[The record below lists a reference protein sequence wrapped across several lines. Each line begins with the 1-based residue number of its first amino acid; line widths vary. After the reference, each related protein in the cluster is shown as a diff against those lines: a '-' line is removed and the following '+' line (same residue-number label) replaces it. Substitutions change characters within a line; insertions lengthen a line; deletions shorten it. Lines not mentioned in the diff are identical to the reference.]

1 MNFKFNNKKITG
13 ILSVVPKNTVKFE
26 EEIDNYNFSKKQS
39 MKLKEIMGYGE
50 HRIAEKNTCVS
61 DLCIFGLKYLF
72 NKGLLKKDEIDV
84 LTLMTTTPDYF
95 MPPTS
100 NVIQGEL
107 GLAQDIICLD
117 VNQGCTGFMVG
128 LFQAFSFLEQE
139 EINKVVLL
147 NADVVSGKASKKDRS
162 SYPLIG
168 DAAAITII
176 EKSSGRDNKIIGNV
190 KMDGSKYDAIIMPA
204 GGLKIPYSKETSIVK
219 VDSEGNARSLNDM
232 NMDGKAIFD
241 FVQKEVPPMIDDLL
255 REAGTTKNK
264 VDYFMFHQPNKF
276 MLERLAD
283 KMEISYD
290 KMPNNIVGKF
300 GNSNGVTIPLDL
312 TYNLGDKL
320 MNNSY
325 NICLA
330 GFGVGLAWS
339 SMLLK
344 MGGLSFCR
352 IIEY

>member
-61 DLCIFGLKYLF
+61 DLCVFGLKYLF

-117 VNQGCTGFMVG
+117 VNQGCVGFLVG

-147 NADVVSGKASKKDRS
+147 NADVISGKVSKKDRS
-162 SYPLIG
+162 GYPLIG

-176 EKSSGRDNKIIGNV
+176 EKDSNRNNKIIGNI

-204 GGLKIPYSKETSIVK
+204 GGLKIPYSNETSIEK
-219 VDSEGNARSLNDM
+219 VDSDGNVRSLNDM
-232 NMDGKAIFD
+232 NVDGKVIFD
-241 FVQKEVPPMIDDLL
+241 FIQKEVPPMIDDLL
-255 REAGTTKNK
+255 REAETTKNK

-276 MLERLAD
+276 ILERLAD

-300 GNSNGVTIPLDL
+300 GNSSGVTIPVDL

-352 IIEY
+352 MIEY

>member
-39 MKLKEIMGYGE
+39 MKLKEIMGYAE
-50 HRIAEKNTCVS
+50 HRIAEKDTCVS
-61 DLCIFGLKYLF
+61 DFCIFGLKYIF
-72 NKGLLKKDEIDV
+72 NEGLLRKDEIDALILV
-84 LTLMTTTPDYF
+84 TSTPDYF

-107 GLAQDIICLD
+107 GLPQDIICMD
-117 VNQGCTGFMVG
+117 INQGCAGFLIG
-128 LFQAFSFLEQE
+128 LFQAFSFLGQE

-147 NADVVSGKASKKDRS
+147 NADVISRKVSRKDRN

-168 DAAAITII
+168 DAAAVTII
-176 EKSSGRDNKIIGNV
+176 EKDNSRDNKIIGNV

-300 GNSNGVTIPLDL
+300 GNSNGVTIPVNL

-320 MNNSY
+320 INNSY
-325 NICLA
+325 YTCLA
-330 GFGVGLAWS
+330 GFGVGLVWS
-339 SMLLK
+339 SMLVK
-344 MGGLSFCR
+344 MGGLSFCK

>member
-39 MKLKEIMGYGE
+39 MKLKEIMGYSE

-61 DLCIFGLKYLF
+61 DLCVFGLKYLF

-117 VNQGCTGFMVG
+117 VNQGCTGFLVG

-147 NADVVSGKASKKDRS
+147 NADVISGKVSKKDRS

-204 GGLKIPYSKETSIVK
+204 GGLKTPYSKETSIVK

-255 REAGTTKNK
+255 REVGTTKNRI
-264 VDYFMFHQPNKF
+264 DYFMFHQPNKF

-283 KMEISYD
+283 KMEISHN

-300 GNSNGVTIPLDL
+300 GNSNGVTIPVNL

-325 NICLA
+325 DICLA

-352 IIEY
+352 MIEY

>member
-1 MNFKFNNKKITG
+1 MN
-13 ILSVVPKNTVKFE
+13 LLYS
-26 EEIDNYNFSKKQS
+26 
-39 MKLKEIMGYGE
+39 
-50 HRIAEKNTCVS
+50 
-61 DLCIFGLKYLF
+61 KYLSLF
-72 NKGLLKKDEIDV
+72 FLPLL
-84 LTLMTTTPDYF
+84 
-95 MPPTS
+95 
-100 NVIQGEL
+100 
-107 GLAQDIICLD
+107 
-117 VNQGCTGFMVG
+117 
-128 LFQAFSFLEQE
+128 LFQAFSFLDQE

-147 NADVVSGKASKKDRS
+147 NADVISRKVSKKDRN

-168 DAAAITII
+168 DAAAVTII
-176 EKSSGRDNKIIGNV
+176 EKDNSKDNKIIGNV
-190 KMDGSKYDAIIMPA
+190 KMDGTGYDAIIIPA
-204 GGLKIPYSKETSIVK
+204 GGLKIPYSNETSIEK
-219 VDSEGNARSLNDM
+219 VDSDGNARSLNDM

-283 KMEISYD
+283 KMDINYD

-300 GNSNGVTIPLDL
+300 GNSNGVTIPVDL

-330 GFGVGLAWS
+330 GFGVGLVWS

-344 MGGLSFCR
+344 MGSLSFCKM
-352 IIEY
+352 IEY

>member
-39 MKLKEIMGYGE
+39 MKLKKIMGYGE
-50 HRIAEKNTCVS
+50 HRIAEKDTCVS
-61 DLCIFGLKYLF
+61 DLCIFGLKYIF
-72 NKGLLKKDEIDV
+72 NEGVLRKDEIDALILV
-84 LTLMTTTPDYF
+84 TSTPDYF

-107 GLAQDIICLD
+107 GLPQDIICMD
-117 VNQGCTGFMVG
+117 INQGCAGFLIG

-139 EINKVVLL
+139 EINKVILL
-147 NADVVSGKASKKDRS
+147 NADVISRKVSRKDRN

-168 DAAAITII
+168 DAAAVTII
-176 EKSSGRDNKIIGNV
+176 EKDNSRDNKIIGNV
-190 KMDGSKYDAIIMPA
+190 KMDGSKYYAIIMPA
-204 GGLKIPYSKETSIVK
+204 GGLKIPYSKETSIAK

-283 KMEISYD
+283 KMEISHN

-300 GNSNGVTIPLDL
+300 GNSNGVTIPVNL

-325 NICLA
+325 DICLA
-330 GFGVGLAWS
+330 GFGVGLVWS
-339 SMLLK
+339 SMLVK
-344 MGGLSFCR
+344 MGGLSFCK

>member
-1 MNFKFNNKKITG
+1 MNFKFSNKRITG
-13 ILSVVPKNTVKFE
+13 ILSVVPKNTIKFE

-39 MKLKEIMGYGE
+39 MKLKKIMGYGE
-50 HRIAEKNTCVS
+50 HRIVEKDTCVS
-61 DLCIFGLKYLF
+61 DLCIFGLRYLF
-72 NKGLLKKDEIDV
+72 NEGLLRKDAIDV
-84 LTLMTTTPDYF
+84 LILVTTTPDYF

-107 GLAQDIICLD
+107 RLGQDIICLD
-117 VNQGCTGFMVG
+117 INQGCAGFLIG

-139 EINKVVLL
+139 EISKVVLL
-147 NADVVSGKASKKDRS
+147 NADVISRKVSKKDRN

-168 DAAAITII
+168 DAAAVTII
-176 EKSSGRDNKIIGNV
+176 EKGSNKNNKITGNI
-190 KMDGSKYDAIIMPA
+190 KMDGSKYNAIIMPA
-204 GGLKIPYSKETSIVK
+204 GGLKIPYSNETSIEK
-219 VDSEGNARSLNDM
+219 VDSDGNARSLNDM

-241 FVQKEVPPMIDDLL
+241 FVQKEVPPMIDNLL
-255 REAGTTKNK
+255 KEAGATKEK

-276 MLERLAD
+276 ILERLAD

-300 GNSNGVTIPLDL
+300 GNSNGVTIPIDL

-325 NICLA
+325 SICLA

-339 SMLLK
+339 SMLLRMGYLNFCK
-344 MGGLSFCR
+344 M
-352 IIEY
+352 IEY

>member
-61 DLCIFGLKYLF
+61 DLCVFGLKYLF

-117 VNQGCTGFMVG
+117 VNQGCTGFLVG

-147 NADVVSGKASKKDRS
+147 NADVVSGKVSKKDRS

-176 EKSSGRDNKIIGNV
+176 EKSSGRDNKIIGNI

-241 FVQKEVPPMIDDLL
+241 FIQKEVPPMIDDLL

-276 MLERLAD
+276 MFILCFTSL
-283 KMEISYD
+283 IS
-290 KMPNNIVGKF
+290 
-300 GNSNGVTIPLDL
+300 L
-312 TYNLGDKL
+312 
-320 MNNSY
+320 
-325 NICLA
+325 C
-330 GFGVGLAWS
+330 
-339 SMLLK
+339 
-344 MGGLSFCR
+344 
-352 IIEY
+352 

>member
-1 MNFKFNNKKITG
+1 MNFKFKNKKITG
-13 ILSVVPKNTVKFE
+13 ILSIIPKNIVKFE
-26 EEIDNYNFSKKQS
+26 DEIENYNFTRKQS
-39 MKLKEIMGYGE
+39 MKLKKIMGYEE
-50 HRIAEKNTCVS
+50 HRIAEKDTCVS

-72 NKGLLKKDEIDV
+72 NEGLLREDEIDV
-84 LTLMTTTPDYF
+84 LILVTTTPDYF

-100 NVIQGEL
+100 NIIQGEL
-107 GLAQDIICLD
+107 GLGQDIICLD
-117 VNQGCTGFMVG
+117 INQGCAGFLIG
-128 LFQAFSFLEQE
+128 LFQAFSFLDQE

-147 NADVVSGKASKKDRS
+147 NADVISRKVSKKDRN

-168 DAAAITII
+168 DAAAVTII
-176 EKSSGRDNKIIGNV
+176 EKDNSKDNKIIGNV
-190 KMDGSKYDAIIMPA
+190 KMDGTGYDAIIIPA
-204 GGLKIPYSKETSIVK
+204 GGLKIPYSNETSIEK
-219 VDSEGNARSLNDM
+219 VDSDGNARSLNDM

-283 KMEISYD
+283 KMDINYD

-300 GNSNGVTIPLDL
+300 GNSNGVTIPVDL

-330 GFGVGLAWS
+330 GFGVGLVWS

-344 MGGLSFCR
+344 MGSLSFCKM
-352 IIEY
+352 IEY

>member
-61 DLCIFGLKYLF
+61 DLCVFGLKYLF
-72 NKGLLKKDEIDV
+72 NEGLLKKDEIDV

-147 NADVVSGKASKKDRS
+147 NADVVSGKTSKKDRS

-312 TYNLGDKL
+312 IYNLGDKL

>member
-26 EEIDNYNFSKKQS
+26 EEVDNYNFSKKQS

-61 DLCIFGLKYLF
+61 DLCVFGLKYLF

-107 GLAQDIICLD
+107 GLTQDIICLD
-117 VNQGCTGFMVG
+117 VNQGCAGFLVG

-147 NADVVSGKASKKDRS
+147 NADVVSGKVSKKDRS

-176 EKSSGRDNKIIGNV
+176 EKDSNKNNEIIGNI

-204 GGLKIPYSKETSIVK
+204 GGLKIPYSNETSIEK
-219 VDSEGNARSLNDM
+219 VDSDGNVRSLNDM
-232 NMDGKAIFD
+232 NVDGKIIFD
-241 FVQKEVPPMIDDLL
+241 FIQKEVPPMIDDLL
-255 REAGTTKNK
+255 REAETTKNK

-276 MLERLAD
+276 ILERLAD

-290 KMPNNIVGKF
+290 KMPNNIVGRF
-300 GNSNGVTIPLDL
+300 GNSSGVTIPVDL

-344 MGGLSFCR
+344 MGGFSFCR
-352 IIEY
+352 MIEY

>member
-39 MKLKEIMGYGE
+39 MKLKEFMGYGE
-50 HRIAEKNTCVS
+50 HKIAEKNTCVS
-61 DLCIFGLKYLF
+61 DLCVFGLKYLF

-147 NADVVSGKASKKDRS
+147 NADVVSGKVSKKDRS

-176 EKSSGRDNKIIGNV
+176 EKSFGRDNKIIGNV
-190 KMDGSKYDAIIMPA
+190 KMDGSKYDAIIIPA

-241 FVQKEVPPMIDDLL
+241 FVQKEIPPMIDDLL

-344 MGGLSFCR
+344 MGGLSFCK

>member
-61 DLCIFGLKYLF
+61 DLCVFGLKYLF

-117 VNQGCTGFMVG
+117 VNQGCTGFLVG

-168 DAAAITII
+168 DAATITII
-176 EKSSGRDNKIIGNV
+176 EESSGRDNKIIGNV

-300 GNSNGVTIPLDL
+300 GNSNGATIPVNL

-320 MNNSY
+320 INNSY
-325 NICLA
+325 YTCLA
-330 GFGVGLAWS
+330 GFGVGLVWS
-339 SMLLK
+339 SMLVK

>member
-61 DLCIFGLKYLF
+61 DLCVFGLKYLF

-117 VNQGCTGFMVG
+117 VNQGCTGFLVG

-147 NADVVSGKASKKDRS
+147 NADVISGKVSKKDRS

-176 EKSSGRDNKIIGNV
+176 EKDSNRNNKIIGNI

-204 GGLKIPYSKETSIVK
+204 GGLKIPYSNETSIEK
-219 VDSEGNARSLNDM
+219 VDSDGNARSLNDM

-255 REAGTTKNK
+255 EEAGTTKNK

-300 GNSNGVTIPLDL
+300 GNSSGVTIPVDL

-352 IIEY
+352 MIEY

>member
-61 DLCIFGLKYLF
+61 DLCVFGLKYLF

-84 LTLMTTTPDYF
+84 LTLMTNTPDYF

-117 VNQGCTGFMVG
+117 VNQGCAGFLVG

-147 NADVVSGKASKKDRS
+147 NADVVSGKVSKKDRS

-176 EKSSGRDNKIIGNV
+176 EKSSDRDNKIIGNV

-241 FVQKEVPPMIDDLL
+241 FIQKEVPPMIDDLL

-300 GNSNGVTIPLDL
+300 GNSNGVTIPVNL

-320 MNNSY
+320 INNSY
-325 NICLA
+325 YTCLA
-330 GFGVGLAWS
+330 GFGVGLVWS
-339 SMLLK
+339 SMLVK
-344 MGGLSFCR
+344 MGGLSFCK